1 MSIHKL
7 RIFAKKLKNIQ
18 YKKMK
23 RTVIKCLV
31 TLCCMAFTMPAM
43 AQFNLKK
50 AINSAAKATKAVT
63 LTDEEMKE
71 YILNRKGNSASD

>member
-1 MSIHKL
+1 
-7 RIFAKKLKNIQ
+7 
-18 YKKMK
+18 MK

-31 TLCCMAFTMPAM
+31 TLCCMAFTMPTM

-71 YILNRKGNSASD
+71 YVKEYIDWMDEHNQVCADDKNMPSGLKN